1 MKPMTGIW
9 MLSTVLLAACATQ
22 PPAQPGAA
30 ASLQARSGSAVTGH
44 VLLTQDGSTL
54 RIEVTAS
61 NVAPGEHGFHIHE
74 AGDCSAPDASSAKGH
89 YNPMGKRHGHHHG
102 KAERHAG
109 DLPNLVAD
117 GSGNVKY
124 LAEIEGVTLEE
135 TLGRSFIV
143 HADPDDYVSQPAG
156 NSGKRI
162 ACGVIVAR

>member
-1 MKPMTGIW
+1 MKPMTVIGV
-9 MLSTVLLAACATQ
+9 LSTALLTACATQ

-30 ASLQARSGSAVTGH
+30 ASLQARSGSAVTGNA
-44 VLLTQDGSTL
+44 LLTQTGSKL

-61 NVAPGEHGFHIHE
+61 NVSPGEHGFHVHE
-74 AGDCSAPDASSAKGH
+74 VGDCSGPDGSTAKGH
-89 YNPMGKRHGHHHG
+89 YNPTGKRHGHSHG
-102 KAERHAG
+102 KGERHAG

-117 GSGNVKY
+117 AGGNVKY
-124 LAEIEGVTLEE
+124 VAEVEGVTLEE
-135 TLGRSFIV
+135 VLGRSLIV